1 MAGWKGMVVQMKL
14 VILESPY
21 AGDISANEEYARLCV
36 RDSLSRGE
44 APIASHLLYTQP
56 TILNDDDPIDRQWGI
71 DAGLAWKAVAHG
83 SVVYVDK
90 GITKGMEYGIAA
102 AKAAGIPVEMRRLSD
117 QLYSATLRNNIA
129 HANTFKH
136 VRQIAQEARQA
147 CFVQFPDD
155 FTMRSNNRHH
165 VAPLFNAETF
175 FVKWVSEWWEFLS
188 HQNHS
193 VNRET

>member
-1 MAGWKGMVVQMKL
+1 MKL

-56 TILNDDDPIDRQWGI
+56 TILNDDDPAERQWGI

-102 AKAAGIPVEMRRLSD
+102 AKAAGIPVEMRSLSD
-117 QLYSATLRNNIA
+117 QL
-129 HANTFKH
+129 
-136 VRQIAQEARQA
+136 
-147 CFVQFPDD
+147 
-155 FTMRSNNRHH
+155 
-165 VAPLFNAETF
+165 
-175 FVKWVSEWWEFLS
+175 
-188 HQNHS
+188 
-193 VNRET
+193 